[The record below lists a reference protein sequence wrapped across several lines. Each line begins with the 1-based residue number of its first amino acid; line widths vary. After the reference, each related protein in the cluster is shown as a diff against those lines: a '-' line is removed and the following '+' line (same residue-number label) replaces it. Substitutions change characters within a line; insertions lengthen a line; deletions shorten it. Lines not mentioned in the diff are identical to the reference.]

1 LPVAVTH
8 VPPSVYGSGTDVA
21 EVAGKA
27 RLLPQMLLI
36 DPGATGAKP
45 LAAETVTGRFTGA
58 MAAA

>member
-1 LPVAVTH
+1 M
-8 VPPSVYGSGTDVA
+8 A